1 MLHTAFFFFT
11 TKLRSI
17 YTVIQISNRSDGDI
31 QARID

>member
-1 MLHTAFFFFT
+1 MLHTAFFFT

-17 YTVIQISNRSDGDI
+17 YMVIQISNRSDDGDI